1 MLNTAEKIRLII
13 VDKLGVNM
21 EDIKDESTFT
31 NDLGADSL
39 DVVELM
45 MEMETEFDIKIPD
58 AEWDGITK
66 VGEVIA
72 LVTKKVN
79 EKNNNL

>member
-1 MLNTAEKIRLII
+1 MSNTAEKIRLLIE
-13 VDKLGVNM
+13 DKLGIKAD
-21 EDIKDESTFT
+21 DIKDESAFKD
-31 NDLGADSL
+31 DLGADSL

-58 AEWDGITK
+58 AEWEGITK

-72 LVTKKVN
+72 IVTKKVN
-79 EKNNNL
+79 EKKIRN